1 MLIFYIIC
9 GVVVFA
15 LSSFLFHRNRVAI
28 YRRRIIR
35 DLGSR
40 SQQKP
45 FILTTQQEKKIK
57 QCFFNGVAQDECV
70 RLLISEQEK
79 N

>member
-15 LSSFLFHRNRVAI
+15 LSSFLFYRNRLAI

-35 DLGSR
+35 DISE
-40 SQQKP
+40 STQQKP
-45 FILTTQQEKKIK
+45 IILSNPQEQKIK
-57 QCFFNGVAQDECV
+57 QCFLNGVTREDCV
-70 RLLISEQEK
+70 NLLMSEH
-79 N
+79 

>member
-9 GVVVFA
+9 GVVVFG
-15 LSSFLFHRNRVAI
+15 LSSFLFHRNRLAI

-35 DLGSR
+35 DLSES

-45 FILTTQQEKKIK
+45 YVLTTPQEQKIK
-57 QCFFNGVAQDECV
+57 QCLLNGVTREECV
-70 RLLISEQEK
+70 SLLINEH
-79 N
+79 